1 MTKTNTNYLGKIFDA
16 ILAIPGMN
24 QVVKIDLRLSRKNI
38 LLLSKVIER
47 GLNVKDGKESVLD
60 IVPQEILQELQQVP
74 TELLKKTELTDM
86 NEKLKSFQ

>member
-1 MTKTNTNYLGKIFDA
+1 MANTNYLGKIFDT

-47 GLNVKDGKESVLD
+47 GLKVKDGKESVLD
-60 IVPQEILQELQQVP
+60 IVPQEILQELEQVP
-74 TELLKKTELTDM
+74 TELLKKAELTDM
-86 NEKLKSFQ
+86 NEKLKNFQ

>member
-1 MTKTNTNYLGKIFDA
+1 MANTNYLGKIFDT

-24 QVVKIDLRLSRKNI
+24 QVIKVDLRLSRKNI

-60 IVPQEILQELQQVP
+60 IVPQGILQELQEVP
-74 TELLKKTELTDM
+74 TELLKKAELTDM
-86 NEKLKSFQ
+86 NEKLKNFQ

>member
-1 MTKTNTNYLGKIFDA
+1 MANTNYLGKIFDT

-38 LLLSKVIER
+38 LLLSKVIEL

-60 IVPQEILQELQQVP
+60 IVPQEVLQELQQVP
-74 TELLKKTELTDM
+74 TELLKKAELTDM